1 MSFDRFSAWGG
12 GSELDNEDEPVKPV
26 EQPVESEPE
35 LSAESVLSA
44 LEALE
49 PGESYEVELGARV
62 FDEVYLQMKKTS
74 PANRPTYRG
83 GVLSFTKR

>member
-1 MSFDRFSAWGG
+1 MSFDRFSSWASD
-12 GSELDNEDEPVKPV
+12 SEPDQPEEVIDPAPEPV
-26 EQPVESEPE
+26 QSEPE

>member
-1 MSFDRFSAWGG
+1 MSFDRFSSWASD
-12 GSELDNEDEPVKPV
+12 SEPDQPEETIDPAPEPV
-26 EQPVESEPE
+26 QSEPE
-35 LSAESVLSA
+35 LSAESVLIA

-49 PGESYEVELGARV
+49 PGESYETEIGPRV

-74 PANRPTYRG
+74 PANRPAYRG

>member
-1 MSFDRFSAWGG
+1 MSFDRFSSWASD
-12 GSELDNEDEPVKPV
+12 SEPDQPEEVIDPAPEPVR
-26 EQPVESEPE
+26 SEPE

-74 PANRPTYRG
+74 PANRPAYRG